1 MALGCYSV
9 KTFLAVK
16 DGCFFLPINDLT
28 GKEVLYHHKNKFQN
42 PMIISHC

>member
-16 DGCFFLPINDLT
+16 DARFFLLINDLT
-28 GKEVLYHHKNKFQN
+28 GKEVLYHHQN
-42 PMIISHC
+42 PVTISHC